1 MEKEIPDKDFYMKE
15 IDMICNMIR
24 NRAEDIL
31 QDWNKGIRKII
42 ITSEIEYGTIPSVS
56 ITKEYIPYADGGVIS
71 CHLNE
76 NSSENN

>member
-31 QDWNKGIRKII
+31 QDLNKGIRKIT
-42 ITSEIEYGTIPSVS
+42 ITSEIEYGTIPSISV
-56 ITKEYIPYADGGVIS
+56 TKEYIPYGGEIS

>member
-31 QDWNKGIRKII
+31 QDWNKGIRKIT
-42 ITSEIEYGTIPSVS
+42 ITSEIEYGTIPSISV
-56 ITKEYIPYADGGVIS
+56 TKEYLPREEELK
-71 CHLNE
+71 CLLKE
-76 NSSENN
+76 NLSENN

>member
-31 QDWNKGIRKII
+31 QDWNKGIRKIT
-42 ITSEIEYGTIPSVS
+42 ITSEIECGTIPSISV
-56 ITKEYIPYADGGVIS
+56 TKEYLPRGEELK
-71 CHLNE
+71 CLLKE
-76 NSSENN
+76 NLSENN